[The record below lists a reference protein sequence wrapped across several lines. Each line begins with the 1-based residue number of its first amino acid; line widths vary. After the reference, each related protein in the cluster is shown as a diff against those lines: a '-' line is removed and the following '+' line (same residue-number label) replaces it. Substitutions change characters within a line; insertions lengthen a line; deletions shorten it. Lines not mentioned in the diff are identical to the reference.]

1 MSSGL
6 VSGLR
11 VPAPPGWIW
20 IALVAALV
28 VAAVLAIPVEF
39 RVHFRYVGLAAGEM
53 IVFEL
58 GRRKGPGIWR
68 ASVSLGDLARTEAG
82 RALGT
87 LMGREP
93 VRGGGRRRTA
103 IVLALARR
111 ARWRRLAWRTRLGF
125 SDAASTAL
133 VAGTLWAVK
142 GNLAALARSN
152 LRLAPGLP
160 EFLVVPD
167 FAEPG
172 LESSLEGIGVLRAG
186 HIMLALPE
194 LALGAWRESTTQSGG
209 GSSGRAPHPRLD
221 EDRYGEHPGDGRRQ
235 HHRRRSGGSAGR

>member
-1 MSSGL
+1 MPSVLL

-11 VPAPPGWIW
+11 VPTPPGWVW

-39 RVHFRYVGLAAGEM
+39 RVHFRYAGLAAGAT

-58 GRRKGPGIWR
+58 APRKGRAIWR
-68 ASVSLGDLARTEAG
+68 ASVSLGDLGRTGAG
-82 RALGT
+82 RAFGA

-93 VRGGGRRRTA
+93 VGGGGRWRTA

-111 ARWRRLAWRTRLGF
+111 VRWRRLAWRTRIGL

-133 VAGTLWAVK
+133 ATGALWAVK

-160 EFLVVPD
+160 EFLVEPD

-194 LALGAWRESTTQSGG
+194 LALGSWRESTTQSGG
-209 GSSGRAPHPRLD
+209 GASGRAPHPRLD
-221 EDRYGEHPGDGRRQ
+221 EDRYGEHPRDD
-235 HHRRRSGGSAGR
+235 